1 MTISSHRQRPGTRQR
16 PEGRPFLPVVVTSV
30 LLLGVLGVGQAS
42 AQELYNFTASV
53 RGVIGG
59 PLDVDGED
67 PGFDQTGVQLGIS
80 WLTLPKTHV
89 TVRAGIMD
97 MGGEQLGSLFDPEL
111 TWISIGGEYTYQE
124 SYYTS
129 GLFLSL
135 GLYSLDGNFVDGMSD
150 DDSSLGV
157 SFGVTGDFPLSRRWS
172 IVGELSAHYADL
184 DYAQLFGT
192 LQGGVA
198 FKF

>member
-1 MTISSHRQRPGTRQR
+1 MTIPTARRAQRPRR
-16 PEGRPFLPVVVTSV
+16 YLPGV
-30 LLLGVLGVGQAS
+30 LLGVLLLAALGPGQAS

-67 PGFDQTGVQLGIS
+67 PGFDQSGFQLGLN
-80 WLTLPKTHV
+80 WVTLPKTHV
-89 TVRAGIMD
+89 VVRAGMMD
-97 MGGEQLGSLFDPEL
+97 MGGEQLGTLFDPEL
-111 TWISIGGEYTYQE
+111 SWISIGGEYSYQE
-124 SYYTS
+124 AYYTS
-129 GLFLSL
+129 GLFLAL
-135 GLYSLDGNFVDGMSD
+135 GLYSLDGNFSDGTSD
-150 DDSSLGV
+150 DDSSLGI
-157 SFGVTGDFPLSRRWS
+157 SFGVTGDFPLTKRWS

-184 DYAQLFGT
+184 EYAQLFGM

>member
-1 MTISSHRQRPGTRQR
+1 MTTPTDRRTRTR
-16 PEGRPFLPVVVTSV
+16 RHLRALLFGLLLPAV
-30 LLLGVLGVGQAS
+30 LLAALAPAQAG

-67 PGFDQTGVQLGIS
+67 PGFDQTGFQLGLS

-89 TVRAGIMD
+89 VVRAGVMD
-97 MGGEQLGSLFDPEL
+97 MGGEALGSLFDPEL

-124 SYYTS
+124 AYYTS

-135 GLYSLDGNFVDGMSD
+135 GLYSLDGNFTDGTSD
-150 DDSSLGV
+150 DDSSLGI
-157 SFGVTGDFPLSRRWS
+157 SFGVTGDFPLTKRWS

-184 DYAQLFGT
+184 EYAQLFGM